1 MFSSED
7 KKTAKATL
15 LPFQIV
21 EKVIFRQSGSLR
33 EARAD
38 EEKAAVV
45 VRGYDKRLLT
55 K

>member
-1 MFSSED
+1 LRP
-7 KKTAKATL
+7 A
-15 LPFQIV
+15 FQIV

-45 VRGYDKRLLT
+45 RMAVCCCNLLGYDKRLLT